1 MPRLSIFE
9 GNIKMSWL
17 AFGLHLS
24 RHHIPCDGRHLTS
37 LLVHFVETA
46 EFPLNYLPTKRYY
59 LRRGLFSVNGSK

>member
-17 AFGLHLS
+17 AFSLHLS
-24 RHHIPCDGRHLTS
+24 RYHILCDGRHLTS

-46 EFPLNYLPTKRYY
+46 EFPLNENTY
-59 LRRGLFSVNGSK
+59 RRLSVILVLNFKKTL